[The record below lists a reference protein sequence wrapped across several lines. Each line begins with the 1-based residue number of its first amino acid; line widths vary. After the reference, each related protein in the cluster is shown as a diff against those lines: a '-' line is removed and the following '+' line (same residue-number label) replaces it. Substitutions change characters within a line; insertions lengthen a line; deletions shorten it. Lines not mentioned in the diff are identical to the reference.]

1 MARRRSRPASTDREL
16 GSAGEYAGSGP
27 TSGARANT
35 ADAMEGTADSSDE
48 SVRALWERFTQC
60 RDLHL
65 RGRLIERYLP
75 LARTAAA
82 RFYRLRSDDSVPFE
96 DYLQYARIGLVEAI
110 DDYDPGREASF
121 ETYSS
126 YRIRGAVL
134 NGLGRESEIAAQRS
148 FWRTRTQE
156 RGEPQVQASPV
167 HDAAESL
174 AEIESEDRFVP
185 SAGSALVFGF
195 VLDHDGDDVADDAVQ
210 ANPHAAAEQV
220 ELLKLINLALEKLP
234 ARERELIRRH
244 YFEQCEFRV
253 IAHELAVSPGRVS
266 QLHAQALLRIRE
278 LVHGSGDTQGSA

>member
-1 MARRRSRPASTDREL
+1 MVRRRFAP
-16 GSAGEYAGSGP
+16 
-27 TSGARANT
+27 GART
-35 ADAMEGTADSSDE
+35 YVADAMDGTPDFSDE
-48 SVRALWERFTQC
+48 SLRALWTRFAET
-60 RDLHL
+60 REVLL

-110 DDYDPGREASF
+110 DDYDPAREATF

-134 NGLGRESEIAAQRS
+134 NGLGRESEIAAQRN
-148 FWRTRTQE
+148 FWRTRSQE
-156 RGEPQVQASPV
+156 RVGLSPES
-167 HDAAESL
+167 AA
-174 AEIESEDRFVP
+174 AIESVKEPFVETESMDAEP
-185 SAGSALVFGF
+185 SAPATNSLVVGF
-195 VLDHDGDDVADDAVQ
+195 LLEHDGDDVADEAVQ

-220 ELLKLINLALEKLP
+220 ELLTLIGIALEKLP

-253 IAHELAVSPGRVS
+253 IANELAVSPGRVS
-266 QLHAQALLRIRE
+266 QLHAQALLRIRQ
-278 LVHGSGDTQGSA
+278 LLRSA

>member
-1 MARRRSRPASTDREL
+1 
-16 GSAGEYAGSGP
+16 
-27 TSGARANT
+27 
-35 ADAMEGTADSSDE
+35 MEGIPDLIDE
-48 SVRALWERFTQC
+48 SVRTLWARFTES
-60 RDLHL
+60 RALAL

-82 RFYRLRSDDSVPFE
+82 RFFRLRADDSVPFE

-134 NGLGRESEIAAQRS
+134 NGLGRESEVAAQRS

-156 RGEPQVQASPV
+156 AVDVGAS
-167 HDAAESL
+167 AESAS
-174 AEIESEDRFVP
+174 AESAPSERDR
-185 SAGSALVFGF
+185 
-195 VLDHDGDDVADDAVQ
+195 DDVADEAVQ
-210 ANPHAAAEQV
+210 ANPHIAVEQV
-220 ELLKLINLALEKLP
+220 ELLVLIGAVLEKLP
-234 ARERELIRRH
+234 ERERQLIRRH

-253 IAHELAVSPGRVS
+253 IASELAVTPGRVS

-278 LVHGSGDTQGSA
+278 LLHPASEPQGSA